1 MATATTAT
9 PAYAAPLRKGGS
21 NLRPESVISFLTRNE
36 QGDRCLYRVSDHLP
50 TPDEVRQWH
59 YIYSFTKQKK

>member
-1 MATATTAT
+1 MQTMTNYNLEENAT

-36 QGDRCLYRVSDHLP
+36 SGNGFYGLNELN
-50 TPDEVRQWH
+50 E
-59 YIYSFTKQKK
+59 